1 MIVKKLGILK
11 ESNLIDEETE
21 QFVLAVNNY
30 LLEQKVIEK
39 EEHLDMFLTHLA
51 MADARQ
57 KKNESVISMDE
68 LILTEIQQDE
78 KLAESKALWEE
89 LARYSST
96 DFSSDELWFV
106 YMHIINL
113 LKKEQ

>member
-1 MIVKKLGILK
+1 MIGKKLEILK
-11 ESNLIDEETE
+11 ESNVIDEETE
-21 QFVLAVNNY
+21 QFVLAVNSY

-39 EEHLDMFLTHLA
+39 EEHLDMFLTHIA

-57 KKNESVISMDE
+57 KKNEAVINMDE
-68 LILTEIQQDE
+68 LILSEIQQDE
-78 KLAESKALWEE
+78 KLTESKALWKE
-89 LARYSST
+89 LSQYSST
-96 DFSSDELWFV
+96 EFSSEELWFI